1 MDEKRIKL
9 PSPDAGPQLC
19 HGGIHTSEQLAE
31 TKYSVP
37 CPGEVELSKKRFL
50 ASVFVES
57 QEEEALLRSEGS
69 LWVGVGTGKAALNGS

>member
-37 CPGEVELSKKRFL
+37 CPGEVELSKKRLL

-57 QEEEALLRSEGS
+57 
-69 LWVGVGTGKAALNGS
+69 